1 MSLPG
6 REIFR
11 MAALLGASHLLSA
24 SLLAQAATN
33 PPASPSP
40 NSTDPHPFLTKPPPP
55 PWPAPPLPSA
65 RSPISFFHELL
76 AMNPVERIQ
85 ALTNRTPELRSQ
97 ILAKV
102 REYESLEPD
111 ERELRLRVTELRW
124 YLRPLMTAPA
134 TNRAALLAVIP
145 ERDRELVVDRL
156 QEWDKVPPDVQKE
169 LLGIEPTLRY
179 FAEIEGHGNLQQ
191 TQILSSISPER
202 RELLEKGIRQW
213 NSLSEGQRRST
224 LRRFN
229 QFFELTAVEK
239 EKALRTLSEPE
250 RRQIEKTLQ
259 TFGNLRPEQR
269 ARCINSFAKF
279 ASLSLEERQQFLKNA
294 ERWKLMPPSERQ
306 AWRQLVSI
314 LPPPLPP
321 RLPPPPPPPPPPLPP
336 PRPPRAVVTNG
347 N

>member
-1 MSLPG
+1 MNLPG
-6 REIFR
+6 REILR
-11 MAALLGASHLLSA
+11 LAALLGATHLLSA

-33 PPASPSP
+33 PAGSTPSD
-40 NSTDPHPFLTKPPPP
+40 STAPPLLLTRPPPP

-65 RSPISFFHELL
+65 RSPISFFRELF

-85 ALTNRTPELRSQ
+85 ALTNRTPELRAQ

-102 REYESLEPD
+102 REYESLKPD

-124 YLRPLMTAPA
+124 YLWPLMTAPA
-134 TNRAALLAVIP
+134 TNRAALLAMIP
-145 ERDRELVVDRL
+145 EGYRESVVDRL
-156 QEWDKVPPDVQKE
+156 REWDKVPADVQKE

-179 FAEIEGHGNLQQ
+179 FAEIEGLSDVRRR
-191 TQILSSISPER
+191 QILDTISPER
-202 RELLEKGIRQW
+202 RKLLEQGIQHW
-213 NSLSEGQRRST
+213 DSLSEGQRHNT
-224 LRRFN
+224 LHRFS
-229 QFFELTAVEK
+229 QFFELTAGEK

-259 TFGNLRPEQR
+259 TFGNLRPDQR
-269 ARCINSFAKF
+269 ARCVSSFAKF

-306 AWRQLVSI
+306 AWRQLVSR

-321 RLPPPPPPPPPPLPP
+321 RLPPPLPLVPQ
-336 PRPPRAVVTNG
+336 PRPPRTVVTNG